1 MNKKLERE
9 LHGPSWTEV
18 ILGAVLSLLLGVV
31 LAAVYLVLK
40 PVAAVKELPKE
51 PATDV
56 VYYLEGTRDLTKARQ
71 AAAKQ
76 KAFVQG
82 GSVVLNEDELNTLLG
97 LTPAVAKSEAE
108 AAAAEKTITPG
119 TPNFRIRDNVLQI
132 GVPVQIKV
140 LGFAQ
145 NVIVQARGGF
155 AQRGDRWVFDPT
167 EFYVGSCPLQRLPA
181 VEGMLVKQVM
191 AGATIPEDVAAAWQ
205 RLTGVAVEGSALRL
219 TVE

>member
-40 PVAAVKELPKE
+40 PVATVKELPKE
-51 PATDV
+51 PAADV
-56 VYYLEGTRDLTKARQ
+56 VYYIEGTRDLTKSRQ

-97 LTPAVAKSEAE
+97 VTPKAADP
-108 AAAAEKTITPG
+108 AAAPAEKTITPG

-140 LGFAQ
+140 AGFAQ

-155 AQRGDRWVFDPT
+155 AQHGDTWVFDPT

-181 VEGMLVKQVM
+181 AEGFLMKQIM
-191 AGATIPEDVAAAWQ
+191 GGATIPEDLTAAWK
-205 RLTGVAVEGSALRL
+205 RLTGVAVEDATLRL